1 MVKGKYV
8 FRFGRRLPT
17 YFPNLDLR
25 LLPLK
30 HEEMKQV
37 IETGWLKEAAF
48 RTTPNVNKVNIR
60 FFEFPFVISSDI

>member
-25 LLPLK
+25 LLPLTP
-30 HEEMKQV
+30 EEMLQV
-37 IETGWLKEAAF
+37 VKTGWLPKAAF
-48 RTTPNVNKVNIR
+48 RTTPSVNKVR
-60 FFEFPFVISSDI
+60 QHLYLLH